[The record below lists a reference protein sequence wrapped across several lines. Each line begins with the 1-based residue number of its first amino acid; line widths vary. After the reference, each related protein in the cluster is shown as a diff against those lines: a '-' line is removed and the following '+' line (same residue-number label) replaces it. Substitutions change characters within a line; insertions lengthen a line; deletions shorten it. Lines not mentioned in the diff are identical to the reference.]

1 MERTVW
7 NNRLI
12 DGAKLDAIS
21 LNGSWKID
29 TTSLANWSVS
39 DAELQTLNWITWNIQ
54 EQIDNIN
61 AWGWGWGWGWV
72 ILNPAWKIDTTSLAD
87 WSITDTELQALDWIT
102 WNIEVRLD
110 NLEWTDLWDVALK
123 SWTNTFTWSNVFN
136 ANTWFWKAVYWNPVS
151 NASSATITVDCS
163 QSNNQKI
170 TISENTTITF
180 ENLFQW
186 TVFNFELNLTWVY
199 TINYICKALPGNT
212 IVPMYAEGWTKPT
225 FTKSWVYHMTL
236 KMSAVACHFMTSWEF
251 LEFTN

>member
-29 TTSLANWSVS
+29 STSLANWSVS

-54 EQIDNIN
+54 EQIDN
-61 AWGWGWGWGWV
+61 
-72 ILNPAWKIDTTSLAD
+72 LALES
-87 WSITDTELQALDWIT
+87 WNLTPEQSSALSWIT

-110 NLEWTDLWDVALK
+110 NLEWTDLWDAALK
-123 SWTNTFTWSNVFN
+123 SWNNTFTWANIFN
-136 ANTWFWKAVYWNPVS
+136 NTTWFWKTTYWNPVS
-151 NASSATITVDCS
+151 NASWATITVDCS

-186 TVFNFELNLTWVY
+186 TVFNFELNITWVY
-199 TINYICKALPGNT
+199 TVNFVCKALPGNT
-212 IVPMYAEGWTKPT
+212 IVPMYSEGWTKPT
-225 FTKSWVYHMTL
+225 FTESWVYHMTL
-236 KMSAVACHFMTSWEF
+236 KMSAVACHFMTSWKF